1 MVARYG
7 ENPLQVI
14 NNLKAKIE
22 EISPGLP
29 SKTLADGTESH
40 LEIVPFYDR
49 SGLIHETLG
58 TLEEA
63 LSLEILITIL
73 VIIVLVTNLRASILI
88 AGLLPLAVLMVFI
101 VMRYSGV
108 DANIVALSGIA
119 IAIGTMV
126 DLGIVLSEN
135 IIKFTEDPENTD
147 SLKDKVYKASAEV
160 SGAIVT
166 AVATTIVSFI
176 PVFSLEA
183 AEGKLF
189 RPLAFTKTFALLSA
203 LLVSLLILPTIA
215 HMVFGFKLKNPTLRL
230 IVNAGGFVLGLVAL
244 WFSTWGGIS
253 LLLLSVAGLIT
264 YFYAE
269 KYTWTKHLSS
279 SVVLI
284 SVTFLLSRSW
294 LPLGPENSQLTNF
307 LFVVFNVALIL
318 GCFKLIEYK
327 YAAILHWCLEYK
339 KVFLTLPILLILIAA
354 NIWLGFSAVFAWLP
368 DSFKSNKAWGIATA
382 TFSGIGEE
390 FMPSLDEGSFLLMPT
405 SMPHAGIVQ
414 SKEVLQELDMRVY
427 AIPEVDLVVG
437 KLGRVESSL
446 DPAPISMYENII
458 QYKPEYALD
467 EKGRRKRFQMD
478 KRGRYLTLSGDSLSR
493 DSILKNHIS
502 VTKLKENPNGDFFRN
517 WRDHIQ
523 SKDDIWEEIVQQTNI
538 PGVTSAPKL
547 QPIET
552 RLIMLQTGMRAPMG
566 IKVYGQDL
574 KDIERFSFQLE
585 KRLKEVPA
593 IKSETVFADRIVGK
607 PYLELDIDRDK
618 IARYGLSIED
628 VQQQISAAVGGTQVS
643 TTVEGRERFAIRVRY
658 PRELREDPESIA
670 NILIGAPNG
679 SSVPLGSL
687 VDFNFVKG
695 PQMIKSEDTFLV
707 GYVLFD
713 KSDGFAETD
722 VVIQAKDYLDELIEK
737 GSLKVPKGV
746 NYKFSGSYENQLR
759 ASKRLSW
766 ILPVVLL
773 LVFLILYFQFRSIS
787 TSLMVFAGIT
797 MAFSGAFLML
807 WLYGKPWFLDFGI
820 GGINFRD
827 LFQIHTI
834 NLSVAVWVGFIA
846 LFGIATDDGVLIATY
861 LDQSFRENKT
871 KSIEQIRA
879 AVLEGGQKRIRPA
892 IMTSATTIIAL
903 LPVLSSTG
911 KGSDIMVPMAIPAFG
926 GMLVASITYFITP
939 VLYAMREERKFKKS

>member
-1 MVARYG
+1 M
-7 ENPLQVI
+7 
-14 NNLKAKIE
+14 
-22 EISPGLP
+22 
-29 SKTLADGTESH
+29 
-40 LEIVPFYDR
+40 
-49 SGLIHETLG
+49 
-58 TLEEA
+58 
-63 LSLEILITIL
+63 
-73 VIIVLVTNLRASILI
+73 IIVLVANLRASVLI

-101 VMRYSGV
+101 VMRYTGV
-108 DANIVALSGIA
+108 EANIVALSGIA

-135 IIKFTEDPENTD
+135 IIKYTEDPNNTD
-147 SLKDKVYKASAEV
+147 NLKDKVYNASAEV

-215 HMVFGFKLKNPTLRL
+215 HLVFGFKLKSKNVRL
-230 IVNAGGFVLGLVAL
+230 MVNAGGFVLGLVAL
-244 WFSTWGGIS
+244 WFSTWGGIT
-253 LLLLSVAGLIT
+253 LILLSGAAIIS

-269 KYTWTKHLSS
+269 KYTWTKHLVNV
-279 SVVLI
+279 VVLL

-294 LPLGPENSQLTNF
+294 LPLGPENSDFSNF
-307 LFVVFNVALIL
+307 LFVSIVIAIIL
-318 GCFKLIEYK
+318 GAFKLIEYK
-327 YAAILHWCLEYK
+327 YSAILLWCLDNK
-339 KVFLTLPILLILIAA
+339 KTFLVLPVFLILTAA
-354 NIWLGFSAVFAWLP
+354 NIWLGFPKVFSWFP
-368 DSFKSNKAWGIATA
+368 NSFKTNSVWKTASA
-382 TFSGIGEE
+382 TFPGIGEE

-414 SKEVLQELDMRVY
+414 NKEVLQELDMRVY
-427 AIPEVDLVVG
+427 AIPEVDQVVG

-467 EKGRRKRFQMD
+467 EKGRRKRFAVD
-478 KRGRYLTLSGDSLSR
+478 KNGRYVLVSGDTLSR
-493 DSILKNHIS
+493 DSVLLKHIPVS
-502 VTKLKENPNGDFFRN
+502 ELKVNPNGDFFRN

-523 SKDDIWEEIVQQTNI
+523 SKDDIWKEIVKQTNL

-552 RLIMLQTGMRAPMG
+552 RLVMLQTGMRAPMG

-585 KRLKEVPA
+585 KRLKEVTA
-593 IKSETVFADRIVGK
+593 VKSETVFADRIVGK
-607 PYLELDIDRDK
+607 PYLELDIDRNK
-618 IARYGLSIED
+618 IARYGLSVED

-658 PRELREDPESIA
+658 PRELREDPASMA
-670 NILIGAPNG
+670 NILIGTPNG
-679 SSVPLGSL
+679 ISIPLGSL

-713 KSDGFAETD
+713 KQDGYAETD
-722 VVIQAKDYLDELIEK
+722 VVIESKKYLDDLIDK

-746 NYKFSGSYENQLR
+746 SYKFSGSYENQVR
-759 ASKRLSW
+759 ASQRLSW
-766 ILPVVLL
+766 IIPVVLL
-773 LVFLILYFQFRSIS
+773 VVFLILYFQFRSVS

-827 LFQIHTI
+827 LFQIKTV

-861 LDQSFRENKT
+861 LDQSFRDNKT
-871 KSIEQIRA
+871 KTVKEIRA
-879 AVLEGGQKRIRPA
+879 AVLEGGLRRIRPA
-892 IMTSATTIIAL
+892 VMTSATTIIAL

-939 VLYAMREERKFKKS
+939 VLYAMREERKIKKS